1 MENLRIGYA
10 FTGSFCTFDA
20 SMGALQQL
28 VEAGCQVTPIF
39 SHNACTIDTR
49 FGRAQDF
56 VAQAENLCRRQA
68 ITTILGAEPLG
79 PKDMIDLLVV
89 APCTSNTLGK
99 IAHGINDTSVTMAVK
114 SHLRSQRPV
123 VLALATNDAL
133 AASAENIG
141 ILLGRKHF
149 YFVPFGQD
157 NVEKKPFSAIADF
170 SLLQRTV
177 EMALMGRQL
186 QPLLI
191 PSK

>member
-1 MENLRIGYA
+1 
-10 FTGSFCTFDA
+10 
-20 SMGALQQL
+20 
-28 VEAGCQVTPIF
+28 
-39 SHNACTIDTR
+39 
-49 FGRAQDF
+49 
-56 VAQAENLCRRQA
+56 
-68 ITTILGAEPLG
+68 
-79 PKDMIDLLVV
+79 MIDLLVV

>member
-10 FTGSFCTFDA
+10 FTGSFCTFGA

-28 VEAGCQVTPIF
+28 VEAGCQVTPIL